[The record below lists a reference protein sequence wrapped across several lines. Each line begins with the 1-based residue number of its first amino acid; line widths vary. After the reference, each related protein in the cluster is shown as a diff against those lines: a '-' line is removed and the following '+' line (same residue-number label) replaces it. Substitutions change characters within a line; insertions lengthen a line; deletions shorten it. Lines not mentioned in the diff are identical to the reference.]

1 MNEKST
7 AVQTSPEPTALRLV
21 EPTKLMD
28 RINRIHEDIARRAFE
43 FFEQD
48 GGSFG
53 RELDHWFKA
62 ESELLHP
69 CHMSITESEDS
80 LTVQAEVP
88 GFSANEL
95 EVSLEPR
102 RLTISGKRNT
112 SSSSDKSK
120 GTTIYNEQ
128 CSSELLRVIELP
140 ADVDATK
147 ATAILKNGV
156 LELKLPKAA
165 AAKSTRIGVRAA

>member
-1 MNEKST
+1 MNEKLSATQT
-7 AVQTSPEPTALRLV
+7 APEPTSLRLV
-21 EPTKLMD
+21 EPTKLID
-28 RINRIHEDIARRAFE
+28 RINRIHEHIARRAFE

-48 GGSFG
+48 GGYLG
-53 RELDHWFKA
+53 HELDHWFKA

-69 CHMSITESEDS
+69 CHMSIVENDDS
-80 LTVQAEVP
+80 LTIQAEVP
-88 GFSANEL
+88 GFSAGDL

-102 RLTISGKRNT
+102 RLTISGRRDT
-112 SSSSDKSK
+112 ASVDKKK
-120 GTTIYNEQ
+120 GTPIYNEQ

-140 ADVDATK
+140 VEVDATK

-165 AAKSTRIGVRAA
+165 SAKSTRVGVRAA

>member
-1 MNEKST
+1 MSEKAS
-7 AVQTSPEPTALRLV
+7 AVQTAPEPTALRLV
-21 EPTKLMD
+21 EPTKLID

-69 CHMSITESEDS
+69 CHMSIAESEDS

-102 RLTISGKRNT
+102 RLTISGKKNT
-112 SSSSDKSK
+112 SSDKSK

-140 ADVDATK
+140 VDVDATK

-165 AAKSTRIGVRAA
+165 ATKSTRIGVKAA